1 MKAKSSKKKYYPY
14 IDIIRVLAC
23 MAILLYHLNILKG
36 GYLAVCVFF
45 VLSGYLTCISA
56 FIKDK
61 FSLLSY
67 YRNRLLK
74 IYLPLIIVVFTT
86 IAIISFLPNINWFN
100 LKPETTSILLG
111 YNNFWQL
118 NANLDYFARQINS
131 PFMHLW
137 YIAILLQF
145 DLIFPFIY
153 LILNKIGKSIH
164 KIIPCIIMVIVSIIC
179 TIYFYKMSLT
189 QNMMI
194 TYYNTFTRI
203 FSLLFG
209 LSLGFIHSYYKP
221 LVSKKLKK
229 KPTNKIIFYI
239 YVVILISLFILV
251 DAKHKYFPLA
261 MIIVTIIT
269 CRLIDYSKIIKRKK
283 AKSDKYLKYAS
294 RISYEIY
301 LIQYPVIYL
310 FQYINASEYLKIP
323 LIIIITF
330 ILSYLLHFSINLKK
344 KKRKYLNYI
353 CCSVI
358 LCISLYGIYCYL
370 IAKDHT
376 IEMKEFEKELAQKEK
391 LMQERQKEYAIKQ
404 KEDKDNWLASLENLK
419 INEEKLQEIVTNLSV
434 VGIGD
439 SIMLGAIDSLY
450 KEFPNG
456 YFDAQISRTAWQ
468 VNGILHNLKS
478 QNIFGEP
485 VILNLGAN
493 GDCSLS
499 CKREIIET
507 CDNREIFWVNVTND
521 RDVFVNDKLLAL
533 ATNYSNL
540 HIIDWNTISS
550 GHPEYFITDGIHLTK
565 EGVNVYTK
573 SIYDSIYQV
582 YLKKYQNKLEEAI
595 KQHDEEEKNKI
606 TFYGNDLLL
615 NLSDYIQDDFN
626 DSLFV
631 IDKDFDYAKLKDNI
645 NESIKNDSLTH
656 KIVFSLDNTSY
667 LTGTDYQNLIDLCKE
682 HEIYILS
689 ISNIPID
696 ISKLNHENITII
708 DFYHEIIKHP
718 NYLMI
723 DKIHLTKEGNLALSE
738 ILKNT
743 IGQ

>member
-56 FIKDK
+56 FKKEK
-61 FSLLSY
+61 FSILSY

-118 NANLDYFARQINS
+118 NANLDYFARHINS
-131 PFMHLW
+131 PFIHLW

-153 LILNKIGKSIH
+153 LIFNKIGKSIH
-164 KIIPCIIMVIVSIIC
+164 KIIPCIITATISIIC
-179 TIYFYKMSLT
+179 TIYFYKMILT

-221 LVSKKLKK
+221 LIPKKLKK
-229 KPTNKIIFYI
+229 KPINKIIFYI
-239 YVVILISLFILV
+239 YLTTLICLFILI
-251 DAKHKYFPLA
+251 DAKSKYFPLA
-261 MIIVTIIT
+261 MIFVTIIT
-269 CRLIDYSKIIKRKK
+269 CRLIEYSTIIKKRK
-283 AKSDKYLKYAS
+283 SITDKYLKYS
-294 RISYEIY
+294 SDISYEIY
-301 LIQYPVIYL
+301 LIQYPIIYL
-310 FQYINASEYLKIP
+310 FQYVNIVKYLKIP

-330 ILSYLLHFSINLKK
+330 ILSYLLHFGINLNKK
-344 KKRKYLNYI
+344 KKKYWNYI
-353 CCSVI
+353 CYFII
-358 LCISLYGIYCYL
+358 LCISLYGGYRYL
-370 IAKDHT
+370 ISKDHT
-376 IEMKEFEKELAQKEK
+376 AEMKKFESELAEKEK
-391 LMQERQKEYAIKQ
+391 LMQKRQEEFNLKQ
-404 KEDKDNWLASLENLK
+404 KEEEDYWLNVLENLS
-419 INEEKLQEIVTNLSV
+419 IDELTLQDIVTNLSV

-439 SIMLGAIDSLY
+439 SIMLGAIDNLY
-450 KEFPNG
+450 EKFPNG
-456 YFDAQISRTAWQ
+456 YFDAQTSRTAWQ
-468 VNGILHNLKS
+468 VTGILQSLKN

-493 GDCSLS
+493 GDCPES
-499 CKREIIET
+499 CKVEIMET
-507 CDNREIFWVNVTND
+507 CENRDVFWINVPND
-521 RDVFVNDKLLAL
+521 SDVFVNDKLLSL
-533 ATNYSNL
+533 ASNYDNL
-540 HIIDWNTISS
+540 HIIDWYTISS
-550 GHPEYFITDGIHLTK
+550 GHPEYFIADGIHLTK
-565 EGVNVYTK
+565 EGAQIYAK
-573 SIYDSIYQV
+573 SIYDNIYQV

-595 KQHDEEEKNKI
+595 RQHDEGEKNKI

-615 NLSDYIQDDFN
+615 NFSDYIQDDFN

-631 IDKDFDYAKLKDNI
+631 IDKNFDYSTLKDNI
-645 NESIKNDSLTH
+645 DKSIKNDSLTN
-656 KIVFSLDNTSY
+656 KIVFALDNTSY
-667 LTGTDYQNLIDLCKE
+667 LTVTDYQNLTYLCKD
-682 HEIYILS
+682 HEIYIIS
-689 ISNIPID
+689 ISDINQD
-696 ISKLNHENITII
+696 ISKLNNESITVI
-708 DFYHEIIKHP
+708 DFYQEIKQHP
-718 NYLMI
+718 NYLMV

-738 ILKNT
+738 ILKST
-743 IGQ
+743 IG